1 MLARNVSHCDAA
13 QQQRGELGRACLSD
27 HLMAVCF
34 GQASQCASDS
44 DRQNGNLASK
54 RRGLRDPSAG
64 CGPATASAPVSSG
77 CCETQDL
84 SGEGAEP
91 EPDDSSRQSE
101 PLPDAQQDS
110 CRKEA
115 AAENDASGGDEG
127 CSSGGLDEIGT
138 LYPELNTIAEGSS
151 NEMSRL
157 DSSVAQPT
165 HERNHTERERA
176 LDSGGLVLEHD
187 AVGSLSEE
195 VGRKQEGGPQSKVS
209 PQLSPLSRAVR
220 DKVAKAMER
229 SVEGAQGAA
238 EHDDAEPEK
247 EPCTTD
253 DEASGAC
260 RRSAK
265 EDEEAL
271 AASVSEFVARGGGD
285 AENLEVLFWKV
296 GGSDAA
302 RCESRNDETTSLEHR
317 ISGEGGRTRRN
328 RSPVCYKELPI
339 NTKCRQGGPLLAAQS
354 PELYTY
360 ATS

>member
-1 MLARNVSHCDAA
+1 MQD
-13 QQQRGELGRACLSD
+13 
-27 HLMAVCF
+27 
-34 GQASQCASDS
+34 
-44 DRQNGNLASK
+44 GNPPSK
-54 RRGLRDPSAG
+54 RRGLRVLSGEPSAG
-64 CGPATASAPVSSG
+64 CGPATSSAPVSSG
-77 CCETQDL
+77 CCEAQEL
-84 SGEGAEP
+84 SGEGSVP
-91 EPDDSSRQSE
+91 EPGGSSRQSA
-101 PLPDAQQDS
+101 PLQDAEQDP
-110 CRKEA
+110 CRQKA
-115 AAENDASGGDEG
+115 AVENNAGGGDDG

-165 HERNHTERERA
+165 HDGNHNHPRRERA
-176 LDSGGLVLEHD
+176 LDCGGLILEHD
-187 AVGSLSEE
+187 AVDAQSEE
-195 VGRKQEGGPQSKVS
+195 VGQKQEVAPQSK
-209 PQLSPLSRAVR
+209 LSPLSRAVR
-220 DKVAKAMER
+220 DQVAKAMER
-229 SVEGAQGAA
+229 SVEAAQGAA
-238 EHDDAEPEK
+238 EHDDAEPER

-285 AENLEVLFWKV
+285 AENVEVLFWKV

-302 RCESRNDETTSLEHR
+302 RCESRNDERTSQEHR

-339 NTKCRQGGPLLAAQS
+339 NTKCRQGGSLLAAES
-354 PELYTY
+354 LDTTRLHNFMTSTRGPHFLY
-360 ATS
+360 AQALEIACGWVC